1 MGKLVNAMTQCRCNY
16 GANPLPL
23 ISPNIRVLAEQK
35 PALTI
40 MDIPKGVF
48 GICNSPMNPAAVAAK
63 AVGAT
68 APCTPAFVPPM
79 WVPGSFKVLIGGKP
93 ALNNSCTMTCTLG
106 GSNCITILP
115 PGGAVKINVN

>member
-1 MGKLVNAMTQCRCNY
+1 MGVLVNATTQCRCNF

-23 ISPNIRVLAEQK
+23 APSDAKTLAKSK

-40 MDIPKGVF
+40 MDVPKGVF

-68 APCTPAFVPPM
+68 APCTPAFLPPM
-79 WVPGSFKVLIGGKP
+79 WLPGSPTVLIGNKP
-93 ALNNSCTMTCTLG
+93 ALNNSCSMTCTLG
-106 GSNCITILP
+106 GPNCITILP
-115 PGGAVKINVN
+115 PGGAVTVNVK